1 MTRLTEA
8 TETFAWARGIDWSE
22 GAVAM
27 RSGEEHLKRRKAR
40 YLKRREDERKCR
52 VLSIKKKSN
61 VRGAGS
67 RFCQKY
73 AKLSF
78 SGGEMSK
85 EKERDIF
92 FSTKAIRAQGLF
104 DHTGFTGR
112 RKMTPFGVRLS
123 RKEAQTN
130 VNIEINEANTELIPV
145 LEAGGFAQQSTS
157 SSTASKL
164 CFEGSTQY
172 LLALLPTLELVIKE
186 KCGKICTSDFFLL
199 ENFFP
204 RIQGILDAPI
214 EAISVGTSVR
224 AQAWERFRKPDKDA
238 KVIRPNIFPNT
249 GKPRPNC
256 VLINRDTG
264 VIKSD
269 KLSPLRRARGSHA
282 YSCNDLRIGTNKKV
296 NKQHSNGKSG
306 KSHFKLSRLPQIKST
321 PGASRS
327 QKKSPSELI
336 ADNEGL
342 QGRQLSPTDMKNKPA
357 ALRTTQRRTAKH
369 IPPTFGRG
377 ASNSP
382 LISPYIVRNLPSID
396 VKALRGSP
404 CSPVKFGHEID
415 PVDGFMYESIPKWSP

>member
-1 MTRLTEA
+1 MTRLTEG

-40 YLKRREDERKCR
+40 YLKRREDGRRCR
-52 VLSIKKKSN
+52 VLSIKKKN
-61 VRGAGS
+61 NARGAGS

-73 AKLSF
+73 AGLSF

-85 EKERDIF
+85 EKERDMF

-130 VNIEINEANTELIPV
+130 VNIEINEANIDLIPV
-145 LEAGGFAQQSTS
+145 LEAGGFLSNRLYPQK
-157 SSTASKL
+157 SKL

-172 LLALLPTLELVIKE
+172 LLALLPTLEMVVKE

-214 EAISVGTSVR
+214 EAITVGTSVR

-238 KVIRPNIFPNT
+238 KVIRQNVFPNT

-264 VIKSD
+264 IIKSD
-269 KLSPLRRARGSHA
+269 KLCPLRRARGSHA
-282 YSCNDLRIGTNKKV
+282 YSAMICVL
-296 NKQHSNGKSG
+296 H
-306 KSHFKLSRLPQIKST
+306 
-321 PGASRS
+321 
-327 QKKSPSELI
+327 
-336 ADNEGL
+336 
-342 QGRQLSPTDMKNKPA
+342 
-357 ALRTTQRRTAKH
+357 
-369 IPPTFGRG
+369 
-377 ASNSP
+377 
-382 LISPYIVRNLPSID
+382 
-396 VKALRGSP
+396 
-404 CSPVKFGHEID
+404 
-415 PVDGFMYESIPKWSP
+415 